1 MTLYKL
7 YEFITELTI
16 GGWFSIFIILSLFVE
31 ITPFIKVNPV
41 AWLGERLNAPMY
53 KRVNQ
58 IERKLDE
65 HIAQSYRT
73 KVLSFQDALLVQGYI
88 TFTKEQYDEV
98 LLAITNYEKYCEDN
112 NINND
117 KCTLAIKYIKRC
129 YTKCQND
136 RSFASLP
143 VDMN

>member
-7 YEFITELTI
+7 YETITNLSV
-16 GGWFSIFIILSLFVE
+16 GGWLATFIILSLFVE
-31 ITPFIKVNPV
+31 IVPFIKINPV

-58 IERKLDE
+58 IESKLDE
-65 HIAQSYRT
+65 HIAQTYRN
-73 KVLSFQDALLVQGYI
+73 KILAFQDLLLTQGCT

-98 LLAITNYEKYCEDN
+98 LYAITKYEEYCKDN
-112 NINND
+112 NVSND
-117 KCTLAIKYIKRC
+117 KCTLAIKYIKRS
-129 YTKCQND
+129 YTECQNG

-143 VDMN
+143 AVPH